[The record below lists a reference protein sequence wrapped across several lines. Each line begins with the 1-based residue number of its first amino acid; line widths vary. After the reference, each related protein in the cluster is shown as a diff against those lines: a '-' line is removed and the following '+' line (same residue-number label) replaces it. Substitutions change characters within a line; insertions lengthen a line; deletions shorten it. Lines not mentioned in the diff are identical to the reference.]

1 MLPIQSLL
9 TLSPIALTGEN
20 TLYAFGGS
28 LVTLIIFSA
37 AFAAFIVSQKEE

>member
-1 MLPIQSLL
+1 MLPTESLL

-28 LVTLIIFSA
+28 LVTLAIILGV
-37 AFAAFIVSQKEE
+37 FAAAIVSQKEE